1 MTGSNIA
8 IVTGGT
14 GSVGRALVPL
24 LIQRNFKLG
33 ITYIIPEQ
41 AAGFESTFDL
51 DEDQLLLR
59 RVDSVDPTAMDRFIQ
74 ETVDTFGGL
83 NVLVC
88 LVGGWA
94 GGRDVHE
101 TDNVRFDRMIDL
113 NLRSAFNTVRAA
125 IPHMREQEWGR
136 LITLSRRQAIDAP
149 AGQAAY
155 NVAKA
160 GVVALAK
167 SVARELSDTNVTCN
181 VLMPSVIDTER
192 TRAALPYAD
201 YVNWPKPDEIAN
213 VIDFLTGHR
222 SAVID
227 GAQIPVWG
235 AAEF

>member
-8 IVTGGT
+8 IITGGT

-33 ITYIIPEQ
+33 VSYIIPEE
-41 AAGFESTFDL
+41 AAGFESQFDL
-51 DEDQLLLR
+51 DEDHLLLR
-59 RVDSVDPTAMDRFIQ
+59 RVDAVDPTAMDRFVQ

-113 NLRSAFNTVRAA
+113 NLRSAFNTVRAG
-125 IPHMREQEWGR
+125 IPHMRDEEWGR
-136 LITLSRRQAIDAP
+136 IIMLGSRQAIDAP

-181 VLMPSVIDTER
+181 VLMPSVIDTDR

-201 YVNWPKPDEIAN
+201 YVDWPKPAEIAN

>member
-14 GSVGRALVPL
+14 GSVGRALLPL
-24 LIQRNFKLG
+24 LVQRGFKLG
-33 ITYIIPEQ
+33 VSYIVPEQ
-41 AAGFESTFDL
+41 ATMLESELDL
-51 DEDQLLLR
+51 ADGQLLLR
-59 RVDSVDPTAMDRFIQ
+59 RVDAIDAAATNRFVQ
-74 ETVDTFGGL
+74 ETVDTFGAP

-101 TDNVRFDRMIDL
+101 TDDVRFDRMIDL
-113 NLRSAFNTVRAA
+113 NLRSAFNAVRAA
-125 IPHMREQEWGR
+125 IPHMRGRDWGR
-136 LITLSRRQAIDAP
+136 IVMLGSRQAIDPP

-155 NVAKA
+155 NIAKA
-160 GVVALAK
+160 GVVALSK
-167 SVARELSDTNVTCN
+167 SVSRELNDTNVTCN
-181 VLMPSVIDTER
+181 VLLPSVIDTER
-192 TRAALPYAD
+192 TRAALAYSD
-201 YVNWPKPDEIAN
+201 FVTWPKPAEIAN
-213 VIDFLTGHR
+213 VIDFLTSHR

>member
-8 IVTGGT
+8 IITGGT

-33 ITYIIPEQ
+33 VSYIIPEE
-41 AAGFESTFDL
+41 AAAFESTFDL

-59 RVDSVDPTAMDRFIQ
+59 RVDAVDPTAMDRFVQ

-83 NVLVC
+83 NVVVC

-125 IPHMREQEWGR
+125 IPHMRDEAWGR
-136 LITLSRRQAIDAP
+136 IVMLGSRQAIDAP

-201 YVNWPKPDEIAN
+201 YVNWPKPEEIAN

-227 GAQIPVWG
+227 GALIPVWG

>member
-33 ITYIIPEQ
+33 VTYIIPEQ

-59 RVDSVDPTAMDRFIQ
+59 RVDAVDPTAMDRFVQ

-125 IPHMREQEWGR
+125 IPHMRDEEWGR
-136 LITLSRRQAIDAP
+136 IIMLGSRQAIDAP

>member
-83 NVLVC
+83 SVLVC

-136 LITLSRRQAIDAP
+136 IIMLGSRQAIDAP